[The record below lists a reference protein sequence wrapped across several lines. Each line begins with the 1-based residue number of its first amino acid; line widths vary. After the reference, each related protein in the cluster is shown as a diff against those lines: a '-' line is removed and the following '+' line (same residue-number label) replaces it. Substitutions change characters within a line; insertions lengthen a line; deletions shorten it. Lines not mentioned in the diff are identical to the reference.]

1 MRARHPG
8 WRAGRSS
15 RRTTGQ
21 ATVEY
26 MLAIAFL
33 AVALGLAVA
42 GLFRAMSRQTES
54 LVDYLADDLED
65 GRAQ

>member
-1 MRARHPG
+1 MREPVT
-8 WRAGRSS
+8 GRRVG
-15 RRTTGQ
+15 RRGQ

-54 LVDYLADDLED
+54 LVDDLADDLED

>member
-1 MRARHPG
+1 
-8 WRAGRSS
+8 
-15 RRTTGQ
+15 
-21 ATVEY
+21 

-42 GLFRAMSRQTES
+42 GLFRAMSQQTES
-54 LVDYLADDLED
+54 LVEDLADDLED